1 MDKIEK
7 KLNELDEAIA
17 EAKEEQSKLG
27 GMLETLLKQMEE
39 RFGVTSIEEATELLK
54 DIKKKMEKSEKELE
68 KKYNELRENY
78 EW

>member
-7 KLNELDEAIA
+7 KLDELEDAIG

-39 RFGVTSIEEATELLK
+39 RFGVATVEEAAELLK
-54 DIKKKMEKSEKELE
+54 DIKNKMEKSQKELD
-68 KKYNELRENY
+68 KKYNVLREGY

>member
-1 MDKIEK
+1 MDEIEK
-7 KLNELDEAIA
+7 KLDELEEAIG

-39 RFGVTSIEEATELLK
+39 RFGVATVEEAVKLLK
-54 DIKKKMEKSEKELE
+54 DIKKKMEKSQKELD
-68 KKYNELRENY
+68 KKYNVLREGY